1 MIESYIEP
9 FLSCHSD
16 GGDPYVAE
24 LVDVLST
31 GLALLEARRA
41 DPDRFAR
48 SVDWAAKKRLLQEFA
63 SSEDKSWRDPVIQ
76 SLDLEYH
83 RIDGDGGL
91 YHALVEQGQVDARP
105 PKVGETIEE
114 DTRARA
120 RSIAVRKFRDQLKT
134 ASWGTLTFA
143 TPTGE
148 KTVHLAPDRSYP
160 ATLEA
165 CATVEEFIMELE

>member
-1 MIESYIEP
+1 M
-9 FLSCHSD
+9 
-16 GGDPYVAE
+16 
-24 LVDVLST
+24 
-31 GLALLEARRA
+31 
-41 DPDRFAR
+41 
-48 SVDWAAKKRLLQEFA
+48 
-63 SSEDKSWRDPVIQ
+63 Q

-91 YHALVEQGQVDARP
+91 YHALVVQGQVDAP
-105 PKVGETIEE
+105 PNAGINFEE

-120 RSIAVRKFRDQLKT
+120 RAIAVTRFRDQLKT

-143 TPTGE
+143 TKGGE